1 MENKDVP
8 YIVYEGSLA
17 RAERTIKRLIFVVV
31 LCIVLIVATNGAWLW
46 YINQYDFMSYD
57 YTYTQDGRGINII
70 GDSNGVDQ
78 NGSAV
83 KNQATSQTK
92 EREG

>member
-8 YIVYEGSLA
+8 YIVYEGAMA
-17 RAERTIKRLIFVVV
+17 RAERIIKRLIIAVV
-31 LCIVLIVATNGAWLW
+31 LSLIMIVATNGAWLW
-46 YINQYDFMSYD
+46 YINQYDFM
-57 YTYTQDGRGINII
+57 TYEYEQDGRGINII

-83 KNQATSQTK
+83 EGTAASQEE
-92 EREG
+92 ER